1 MSGKFLSDMW
11 YRVAGLRPR
20 LHPQARIFRQ
30 RFRRRAWYVLHDR
43 GSGRVHRLT
52 PATYALIHGMD
63 GRHTVDELW
72 QASAASLGDHA
83 PTQDEVIQLLYQL
96 HAADLLQVD
105 ALPDLGEAIERKRRE
120 RRQKLL
126 QSFGNPMALRIRLW
140 DPQRFLDRSWPWVR
154 WLFGPVGGVLW
165 LGVVSAALLQVAQH
179 WSVLSG
185 NLADRV
191 LALENLVL
199 LGLTWPLVKF
209 CHELAHAYALKRG
222 GGEVHEM
229 GVMFLVFMPVPYVD
243 ATAAAAFRS
252 KWQRIGV
259 SAAGILAEVFL
270 AALATFVWVAAEPGA
285 VRAAAFNVMLIG
297 GVSTILFNA
306 NPLLR
311 FDGYYMLAD
320 LLEIPNLAQRSNRH
334 LGWLVKRY
342 GFGASEAVAVSEQ
355 PGERRW
361 LLLYAPLAWCYRVVI
376 MFAIALFVA
385 AEYFFIGVILA
396 LWSVI
401 MMFGW
406 PLAKGIRF
414 VLHNAELDRHRRRAV
429 LGTFGAVG
437 VLLLLAML
445 VPVPSWTNAEGVV
458 WVPQQAEVRAGGSG
472 FITRLQAAPGVAV
485 QAGQPLMEL
494 RDDELLTELAIARA
508 RVERLR
514 VQFTL
519 ERFTDRLSSEL
530 TRQEL
535 ALEVAK
541 LERVEHRVA
550 ELTARAG
557 RDGEWVLPGAADVEG
572 RYVHQGELLG
582 YVVSGTLSDIRVVV
596 AQEDV
601 DLVRNATRR
610 IGVRL
615 ADRSGTTLAARLVR
629 EVPEASDQV
638 PSKALTLDGGGR
650 LAADPRDPGG
660 LKTLAHT
667 FQFELEL
674 APVPESLRFGTR
686 AHVRFQHRP
695 QPLAVQLWRRLRQ
708 VLLARL
714 GL

>member
-1 MSGKFLSDMW
+1 MSEKFLSDMW
-11 YRVAGLRPR
+11 YRVAQLCPR

-30 RFRRRAWYVLHDR
+30 RFRGRAWYVLQDR
-43 GSGRVHRLT
+43 SSGRVHRLT
-52 PATYALIHGMD
+52 PATYALINGMD
-63 GRHTVDELW
+63 GRQTVDALW
-72 QASAASLGDHA
+72 QKLAGSLGDHA

-96 HAADLLQVD
+96 HAADVLQVD
-105 ALPDLGEAIERKRRE
+105 SLPDLGEAIERKRRE
-120 RRQKLL
+120 RRQKWL
-126 QSFGNPMALRIRLW
+126 QSFGNPMALRLRLW
-140 DPQRFLDRSWPWVR
+140 DPQRFLDRSWLYVR
-154 WLFGPVGGVLW
+154 WLFGPVGLVLW
-165 LGVVSAALLQVAQH
+165 LVVVAVALLQVAQN
-179 WSVLSG
+179 WSVLSE

-199 LGLTWPLVKF
+199 LGLTWPVIKF
-209 CHELAHAYALKRG
+209 CHEMAHAWALKRG

-229 GVMFLVFMPVPYVD
+229 GLMFLVFMPVPYVD

-270 AALATFVWVAAEPGA
+270 AALAMFVWLAAEPGA
-285 VRAAAFNVMLIG
+285 VRAVAFNVMLVG

-320 LLEIPNLAQRSNRH
+320 LIEIPNLAQRSNRH

-342 GFGASEAVAVSEQ
+342 GFGAADAVAPSQQ

-361 LLLYAPLAWCYRVVI
+361 LMLYAPLAWCYRVVI
-376 MFAIALFVA
+376 MFSIALFVA

-396 LWSVI
+396 LWSVV

-429 LGTFGAVG
+429 FGTFGTAA
-437 VLLLLAML
+437 LLLILACF
-445 VPVPSWTNAEGVV
+445 VPVPSWTSAEGVV
-458 WVPQQAEVRAGGSG
+458 WVPRQAEVRAGGSG
-472 FITRLQAAPGVAV
+472 FVTGLRTEPGAMV
-485 QAGQPLMEL
+485 QAGQPLVEL
-494 RDDELLTELAIARA
+494 RDDELLTEHTIARA
-508 RVERLR
+508 RVERLS
-514 VQFTL
+514 VQFAL
-519 ERFTDRLSSEL
+519 ERFSDRLSSEL
-530 TRQEL
+530 TRQAL
-535 ALEVAK
+535 AVEEAK
-541 LERVEHRVA
+541 LARVERRVA
-550 ELTARAG
+550 ELMARAG
-557 RDGEWVLPGAADVEG
+557 REGEWVLPGARDLEG
-572 RYVHQGELLG
+572 RFVNQGQLLG
-582 YVVSGTLSDIRVVV
+582 YVVTGSLNDIRVVV

-601 DLVRNATRR
+601 DRVRQATRH

-615 ADRSGTTLAARLVR
+615 VDRPGETMSARLVR
-629 EVPEASDQV
+629 EVPEASDEV

-650 LAADPRDPGG
+650 LAADPRDPNG
-660 LKTLAHT
+660 LKTLART
-667 FQFELEL
+667 FQFELQLEPG
-674 APVPESLRFGTR
+674 AEALRFGTR
-686 AHVRFQHRP
+686 AHVRFQHHP

-708 VLLARL
+708 VLLGTL